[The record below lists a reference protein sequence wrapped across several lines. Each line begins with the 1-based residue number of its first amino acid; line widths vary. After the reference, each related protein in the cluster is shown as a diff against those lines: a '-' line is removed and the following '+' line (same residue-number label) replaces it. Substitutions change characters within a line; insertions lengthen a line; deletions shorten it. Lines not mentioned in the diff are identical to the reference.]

1 MKFEDWYKSKYVGN
15 DPAFKTH
22 IESAWNA
29 AVKEANEALE
39 IEYRMLG
46 DIYTSRD
53 LYENAT
59 NAIDSVKAIQD

>member
-1 MKFEDWYKSKYVGN
+1 MKFEDWYKSKYKGN
-15 DPAFKTH
+15 DPVFKMH

-29 AVKEANEALE
+29 AVEEASEALE

-59 NAIDSVKAIQD
+59 NSIDSVKAI